1 MIYALNLIEE
11 IDKKQASR
19 NASTSAVVG
28 GIFGLV
34 STVGVI
40 ATFTMVS
47 TNQYIN
53 FYVGGFFMV
62 IGVMLLYRV
71 YKRRGLIDTDLGQ
84 DDMKIDLG

>member
-1 MIYALNLIEE
+1 MIYALNLIEQ
-11 IDKKQASR
+11 IDKKQVSR

-28 GIFGLV
+28 GIFGV
-34 STVGVI
+34 ISTVGVI

-71 YKRRGLIDTDLGQ
+71 YKRRGLIDSDIGRDSKGSDLG
-84 DDMKIDLG
+84 